1 MLNVQRVEKMA
12 ARRLKSEIANKM
24 ATTIESEGLVKKETP
39 ISEDRR
45 PLNVRPPITLKE

>member
-24 ATTIESEGLVKKETP
+24 AATIDSEGLVKKETP
-39 ISEDRR
+39 ISEERR
-45 PLNVRPPITLKE
+45 PLNARPPVKLE